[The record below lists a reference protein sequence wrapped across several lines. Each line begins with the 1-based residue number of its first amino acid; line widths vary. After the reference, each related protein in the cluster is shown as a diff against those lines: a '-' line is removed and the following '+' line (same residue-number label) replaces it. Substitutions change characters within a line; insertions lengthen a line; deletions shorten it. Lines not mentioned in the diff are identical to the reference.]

1 MVTTSSNLTYTIP
14 VNNGSTSQIYV
25 SAGGGSGGGVTTA
38 YSNSINN
45 TVTKLVNNKGTAVM
59 EIPAGEDP
67 SVKINGKI
75 NWNGMD
81 LEERLSTIEKTLNIP
96 TRDIIMEE
104 KYAKLRDLSN
114 QYKQALEEYKTWERL
129 KNSK

>member
-25 SAGGGSGGGVTTA
+25 SAGGVVGGGVTTA

-59 EIPAGEDP
+59 EIPASEDP

>member
-1 MVTTSSNLTYTIP
+1 MTTSSNLTYTIP
-14 VNNGSTSQIYV
+14 VNSGSTSQIYV
-25 SAGGGSGGGVTTA
+25 GSGGGGGGGVTTA

-59 EIPAGEDP
+59 EIPASEDP